1 MKKQDIS
8 EQLYEKIMECFI
20 KALMKNGLK
29 ATTMDS
35 LAANLQMSKRTLYEI
50 FGNKEELFIE
60 AQKYFHK
67 KNAEKLYEIFSSSEN
82 IMEAI
87 IKCILYNR
95 DLMSNLNTEFIRDIH
110 QANEKQDL
118 FPKSQK
124 QHHYNDLI
132 EVLQRGVAEGF
143 FRKDLNLTVQ
153 CRILSIQMEA
163 LKRTEEIFP
172 EDISLLEI
180 YDNVNIGFL
189 RAISTKK
196 GLDELEKF
204 IPSFSSIGNN
214 IEPSK

>member
-35 LAANLQMSKRTLYEI
+35 LAADLQMSKRTLYEI

-110 QANEKQDL
+110 QASVKQDL

-189 RAISTKK
+189 RAISTRK

>member
-8 EQLYEKIMECFI
+8 EQQYEKIMECFI

-110 QANEKQDL
+110 QANEKKDL

-180 YDNVNIGFL
+180 YDNVIIGFL

-204 IPSFSSIGNN
+204 IPSFSSICNN